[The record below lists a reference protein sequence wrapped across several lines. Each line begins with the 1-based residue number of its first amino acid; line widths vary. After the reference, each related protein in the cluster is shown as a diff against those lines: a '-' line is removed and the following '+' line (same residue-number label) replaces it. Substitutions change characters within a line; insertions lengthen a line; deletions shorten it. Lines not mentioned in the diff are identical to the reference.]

1 MRVGRSAAIRT
12 ACLSLL
18 AGLGLQCTE
27 DVRIVGRASA
37 DLGSASDAASQQ
49 PLGSFSP
56 PRIIAE
62 LSEPDSEETEP
73 TLTADEL
80 EIYFASTRIPGRR
93 QIFVATRT
101 SSSDRWAVPAL
112 VDAFVSNTG
121 ITYSPEIS
129 GDGLTLWFVSDRPGG
144 RGDTDVYI
152 STRTARGAAWS
163 TPANVT
169 ELNTQACE
177 IDPGPLPEHDQMVVT
192 RCDSIGHNH
201 LNLTQRPGPD
211 APWDP
216 AVYMDQLNTDQKEG
230 DPAFANDGLS
240 LYFATTRDSPN
251 HDNRADIWRTVRA
264 SLSAPFEAP
273 VPVRELNI
281 LEVDDQDPWVS
292 NDERHIVFTSARDR
306 WPREI
311 YESFR

>member
-27 DVRIVGRASA
+27 DVRIVGRAPA
-37 DLGSASDAASQQ
+37 DLGGASDAASQQ

-101 SSSDRWAVPAL
+101 SSSDRWTVPAL

-129 GDGLTLWFVSDRPGG
+129 REGLTLWFVSDRPGG
-144 RGDTDVYI
+144 QGDTDVYI

-169 ELNTQACE
+169 DLNTQACE
-177 IDPGPLPEHDQMVVT
+177 
-192 RCDSIGHNH
+192 
-201 LNLTQRPGPD
+201 
-211 APWDP
+211 
-216 AVYMDQLNTDQKEG
+216 
-230 DPAFANDGLS
+230 
-240 LYFATTRDSPN
+240 
-251 HDNRADIWRTVRA
+251 
-264 SLSAPFEAP
+264 
-273 VPVRELNI
+273 
-281 LEVDDQDPWVS
+281 
-292 NDERHIVFTSARDR
+292 
-306 WPREI
+306 
-311 YESFR
+311 

>member
-1 MRVGRSAAIRT
+1 MRLGRSGAIRT
-12 ACLSLL
+12 ICLSQI
-18 AGLGLQCTE
+18 AALGLQCTE
-27 DVRIVGRASA
+27 DVRIVGRMSS
-37 DLGSASDAASQQ
+37 DLGAPSDASPSQ

-62 LSEPDSEETEP
+62 LSDPDAEETEP
-73 TLTADEL
+73 TLTPDEL
-80 EIYFASTRIPGRR
+80 EIYFCSTRIAGRR

-101 SSSDRWAVPAL
+101 SNSDRWTVPTL
-112 VDAFVSNTG
+112 VQEFVSDTG
-121 ITYSPEIS
+121 MNYSPEIS
-129 GDGLTLWFVSDRPGG
+129 RDGRSVWFVSDRPGG
-144 RGDTDVYI
+144 RGDIDIYV
-152 STRTARGAAWS
+152 STRTGRGAPWS
-163 TPANVT
+163 IPANAT
-169 ELNTQACE
+169 DLNTPSCE

-192 RCDSIGHNH
+192 RCDGIGHNH
-201 LNLTQRPGPD
+201 MNLAERSGPD
-211 APWDP
+211 ASWDP
-216 AVYMDQLNTDQKEG
+216 AVYLDRLNTDQKEG
-230 DPAFANDGLS
+230 DPAFASDGLA

-251 HDNRADIWRTVRA
+251 KDNRADIWRAARP

-273 VPVRELNI
+273 VPVPGINI

>member
-1 MRVGRSAAIRT
+1 MRVGRSGAIRT

-18 AGLGLQCTE
+18 ASLGLQCTE
-27 DVRIVGRASA
+27 DVRIVGRSSA
-37 DLGSASDAASQQ
+37 DLGAASDAAALQ

-62 LSEPDSEETEP
+62 LSDPDTEETEP
-73 TLTADEL
+73 TLTEDEL
-80 EIYFASTRIPGRR
+80 EIYFASTRNPGRR

-101 SSSDRWAVPAL
+101 SSSDRWTVPTL
-112 VDAFVSNTG
+112 VDAFVSDTG

-129 GDGLTLWFVSDRPGG
+129 RDGLTLWFVSDRPGG
-144 RGDTDVYI
+144 RGDVDIYV
-152 STRTARGAAWS
+152 STRIARGAAWS
-163 TPANVT
+163 TPANVP
-169 ELNTQACE
+169 ELNTQTCE
-177 IDPGPLPEHDQMVVT
+177 IDPGPLPEYNQMIVT

-201 LNLTQRPGPD
+201 MNLTQRSGPA

-216 AVYMDQLNTDQKEG
+216 AASLDQLNTDQKEG
-230 DPAFANDGLS
+230 DPVFAGDGLVV
-240 LYFATTRDSPN
+240 YFATTRDSPN
-251 HDNRADIWRTVRA
+251 HDNRADIWRA
-264 SLSAPFEAP
+264 SRTSVGAAFQAP
-273 VPVRELNI
+273 VPVKELNI